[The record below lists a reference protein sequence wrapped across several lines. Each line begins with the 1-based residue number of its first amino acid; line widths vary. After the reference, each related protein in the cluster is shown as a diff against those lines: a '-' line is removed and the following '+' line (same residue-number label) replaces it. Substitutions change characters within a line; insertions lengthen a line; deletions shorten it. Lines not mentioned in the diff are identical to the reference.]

1 MMIGYWLLKLVSWII
16 VTPIDAESA
25 IRDDFISFQT
35 ITLQGNAVQ
44 CNDSST
50 KRKEERG
57 KVKLCAKIHHFV
69 HQNQRCCCASKLR
82 VMMRGEGQP
91 KGKKLYSSSPFL
103 Y

>member
-16 VTPIDAESA
+16 VTPIDAESG

-35 ITLQGNAVQ
+35 IKLQGNAVQ

-69 HQNQRCCCASKLR
+69 HQNQRYCCASKLR

-91 KGKKLYSSSPFL
+91 KGKKLYSSSLFL